1 MAALDDV
8 FAGLAAGQVIPYLG
22 PGALATAPGSEVL
35 PGSPAQLV
43 QRLTARASVPHK
55 IRNNLTAAA
64 QFIENFKHRK
74 TVVKAMTEAFTAEVA
89 PGALHG
95 YFAGMAQVPVI
106 VSTWY
111 DDLMMKALAG
121 HPCPAP
127 LASVQSAKALAGPFI
142 RQDERPEGVGLPIRP
157 APLASVQSAKALA
170 ACRDWGMVQGV
181 SQSEHFGTWVQYFD
195 HTGAPADEARA
206 RDWATLLYQPL
217 GSIAP
222 AANFLVSD
230 TDFVE
235 VLTEIDIQTPI
246 PAPVQERRKGRHFL
260 FLGCRFNTQLDRL
273 FARQIMKR
281 SSDRHWALLE
291 GELTRNEARFLAE
304 QNIQR
309 IDMSLAEFLA
319 RTGGASTLPLATA
332 V

>member
-1 MAALDDV
+1 MAAVDEV
-8 FAGLAAGQVIPYLG
+8 FAGMANGTVIPYLG
-22 PGALATAPGSEVL
+22 PGVLAATPGSEAL
-35 PGSPAQLV
+35 PGSPTRLV
-43 QRLTARASVPHK
+43 LRLVAKASVPHK

-74 TVVKAMTEAFTAEVA
+74 TVVKAMTEAFSVEVA
-89 PGALHG
+89 PGDLHH
-95 YFAGMAQVPVI
+95 YFASLPQLPVI

-111 DDLMMKALAG
+111 DGLLMKAF
-121 HPCPAP
+121 
-127 LASVQSAKALAGPFI
+127 ASHGS
-142 RQDERPEGVGLPIRP
+142 
-157 APLASVQSAKALA
+157 
-170 ACRDWGMVQGV
+170 WGAVQGV
-181 SQSEHFGTWVQYFD
+181 SQSEHFGIWTQYFD
-195 HTGAPADEARA
+195 RNGARVDEAHA

-217 GSIAP
+217 GSIVP

-246 PAPVQERRKGRHFL
+246 PALVQERRRGRHFL
-260 FLGCRFNTQLDRL
+260 FLGCRFATQLDRL

-291 GELTRNEARFLAE
+291 GDLTLNEARFLDE
-304 QNIQR
+304 QNIER
-309 IDMSLAEFLA
+309 IGMSLVEFL
-319 RTGGASTLPLATA
+319 THSGKSGMQPLATA

>member
-1 MAALDDV
+1 L
-8 FAGLAAGQVIPYLG
+8 
-22 PGALATAPGSEVL
+22 
-35 PGSPAQLV
+35 
-43 QRLTARASVPHK
+43 
-55 IRNNLTAAA
+55 
-64 QFIENFKHRK
+64 
-74 TVVKAMTEAFTAEVA
+74 
-89 PGALHG
+89 
-95 YFAGMAQVPVI
+95 PVI

-111 DDLMMKALAG
+111 DDLLMKAF
-121 HPCPAP
+121 
-127 LASVQSAKALAGPFI
+127 AS
-142 RQDERPEGVGLPIRP
+142 
-157 APLASVQSAKALA
+157 
-170 ACRDWGMVQGV
+170 RDGWGAVQGV

-195 HTGAPADEARA
+195 KNGTLVEETRA
-206 RDWATLLYQPL
+206 RDWPTLLYQPL

-246 PAPVQERRKGRHFL
+246 PALVQELRRDRHFL
-260 FLGCRFNTQLDRL
+260 FLGCRFANQLDRL

-281 SSDRHWALLE
+281 SSDKHWALIE

-304 QNIQR
+304 LNIER

-319 RTGGASTLPLATA
+319 YAGQGGMLPLAAA

>member
-1 MAALDDV
+1 MATIDDV
-8 FAGLAAGQVIPYLG
+8 FAGLAEGAVIPYLG
-22 PGALATAPGSEVL
+22 PGVLAAMHGSEAL
-35 PGSPAQLV
+35 PGSPARLV
-43 QRLTARASVPHK
+43 LRLTAKASVPHK
-55 IRNNLTAAA
+55 VRNNLTAAA

-74 TVVKAMTEAFTAEVA
+74 TVVAAMTEAFTAEVE
-89 PGALHG
+89 PGVLHR
-95 YFAGMAQVPVI
+95 YFASLPQLPVI

-111 DDLMMKALAG
+111 DDLLMKAF
-121 HPCPAP
+121 
-127 LASVQSAKALAGPFI
+127 AS
-142 RQDERPEGVGLPIRP
+142 
-157 APLASVQSAKALA
+157 
-170 ACRDWGMVQGV
+170 RDGWGAVQGV
-181 SQSEHFGTWVQYFD
+181 SQSEHFGTWVHYFD
-195 HTGAPADEARA
+195 KNGTLVEETRA
-206 RDWATLLYQPL
+206 RDWPTLLYQPL

-246 PAPVQERRKGRHFL
+246 PALVQELRRDRHFL
-260 FLGCRFNTQLDRL
+260 FLGCRFANQLDRL

-281 SSDRHWALLE
+281 SSDKHWALIE

-304 QNIQR
+304 LNIER

-319 RTGGASTLPLATA
+319 YAGQGGMLPLAAA

>member
-1 MAALDDV
+1 MAAIDDV
-8 FAGLAAGQVIPYLG
+8 FAGLAHGQVIPYLG
-22 PGALATAPGSEVL
+22 PGLFAATPGSEAL

-43 QRLTARASVPHK
+43 QRLLAKASVPHK

-74 TVVKAMTEAFTAEVA
+74 TVVQAMTEAFTADVA
-89 PGALHG
+89 PGALHR
-95 YFAGMAQVPVI
+95 YFAGMPQLPVI

-111 DDLMMKALAG
+111 DDLLMKA
-121 HPCPAP
+121 
-127 LASVQSAKALAGPFI
+127 F
-142 RQDERPEGVGLPIRP
+142 
-157 APLASVQSAKALA
+157 A
-170 ACRDWGMVQGV
+170 ARSDWGTVQGV
-181 SQSEHFGTWVQYFD
+181 SQSEHFGTWVRYYD
-195 HTGAPADEARA
+195 KNGTPVEETGAGN
-206 RDWATLLYQPL
+206 WATLLYQPL

-246 PAPVQERRKGRHFL
+246 PALVQERRRDRHFL
-260 FLGCRFNTQLDRL
+260 FLGCRFATQLDRM

-281 SSDRHWALLE
+281 SSDKHWALLQ

-309 IDMSLAEFLA
+309 IDMSLAELLA
-319 RTGGASTLPLATA
+319 RAGDAGTVPLATA

>member
-1 MAALDDV
+1 MAAIDDV
-8 FAGLAAGQVIPYLG
+8 FASLAEGTVIPYLG
-22 PGALATAPGSEVL
+22 PGVLAATPGSEEL
-35 PGSPAQLV
+35 PGSPARLV
-43 QRLTARASVPHK
+43 LRLIAKASVPHK

-74 TVVKAMTEAFTAEVA
+74 TVVKAMTEAFTADVS
-89 PGALHG
+89 PGDLHR
-95 YFAGMAQVPVI
+95 YFAALPQLPVI

-111 DDLMMKALAG
+111 DDLLMKALSG
-121 HPCPAP
+121 HPWPAP
-127 LASVQSAKALAGPFI
+127 LASIPSAKAF
-142 RQDERPEGVGLPIRP
+142 
-157 APLASVQSAKALA
+157 ASRA
-170 ACRDWGMVQGV
+170 AWGAVQGV

-195 HTGAPADEARA
+195 KSGARVEEAQA
-206 RDWATLLYQPL
+206 REWATLLYQPL

-246 PAPVQERRKGRHFL
+246 PALVQERRRDRHFL
-260 FLGCRFNTQLDRL
+260 FLGCRFATQLDRM

-291 GELTRNEARFLAE
+291 GELTRNETRFLAD

-309 IDMSLAEFLA
+309 IDMSLSEFLA
-319 RTGGASTLPLATA
+319 RAGRASMAPLATA

>member
-1 MAALDDV
+1 MAAIDEV
-8 FAGLAAGQVIPYLG
+8 FAGIAGGAVIPYLG
-22 PGALATAPGSEVL
+22 PGVLAATPGSEVV
-35 PGSPAQLV
+35 PGSPARLV
-43 QRLTARASVPHK
+43 LRLVAKASVPHK

-74 TVVKAMTEAFTAEVA
+74 TVVSAMTEAFSAEVA
-89 PGALHG
+89 PGDLHH
-95 YFAGMAQVPVI
+95 YFASLPQLPVI

-111 DDLMMKALAG
+111 DDLMMKALA
-121 HPCPAP
+121 AR
-127 LASVQSAKALAGPFI
+127 K
-142 RQDERPEGVGLPIRP
+142 
-157 APLASVQSAKALA
+157 
-170 ACRDWGMVQGV
+170 DWGMVQGV
-181 SQSEHFGTWVQYFD
+181 SQSEHFGTWVKHFAAD
-195 HTGAPADEARA
+195 GSPADEARA

-246 PAPVQERRKGRHFL
+246 PALVQEQRRDRHFL
-260 FLGCRFNTQLDRL
+260 FLGCRFATQLDRM

-281 SSDRHWALLE
+281 SSDKHWALLE
-291 GELTRNEARFLAE
+291 GELTRNEIRFLAD

-309 IDMSLAEFLA
+309 IDMSLTEFLA
-319 RTGGASTLPLATA
+319 HTGAPPLATA

>member
-1 MAALDDV
+1 MDAVDEV
-8 FAGLAAGQVIPYLG
+8 FDGLARGAVIPYLG
-22 PGALATAPGSEVL
+22 PGVLAATPGSEVL
-35 PGSPAQLV
+35 PGSPARLV
-43 QRLTARASVPHK
+43 LRLTAKASVPHK

-74 TVVKAMTEAFTAEVA
+74 TVVKAMTEAFTADAA
-89 PGALHG
+89 PGPLHC
-95 YFAGMAQVPVI
+95 YFAGLPQVPVI

-111 DDLMMKALAG
+111 DDLMRKALTARKG
-121 HPCPAP
+121 
-127 LASVQSAKALAGPFI
+127 
-142 RQDERPEGVGLPIRP
+142 
-157 APLASVQSAKALA
+157 
-170 ACRDWGMVQGV
+170 WGMVQGV
-181 SQSEHFGTWVQYFD
+181 SQSEHFGTWVRYFD
-195 HTGAPADEARA
+195 DTGAPADEARA
-206 RDWATLLYQPL
+206 HEWATLLYQPL

-246 PAPVQERRKGRHFL
+246 PPLVQERRRGRHFL

-291 GELTRNEARFLAE
+291 GGLTRNEARFLAE
-304 QNIQR
+304 QNIER
-309 IDMSLAEFLA
+309 IDMSLAEFQA
-319 RTGGASTLPLATA
+319 RTGAPPLATA